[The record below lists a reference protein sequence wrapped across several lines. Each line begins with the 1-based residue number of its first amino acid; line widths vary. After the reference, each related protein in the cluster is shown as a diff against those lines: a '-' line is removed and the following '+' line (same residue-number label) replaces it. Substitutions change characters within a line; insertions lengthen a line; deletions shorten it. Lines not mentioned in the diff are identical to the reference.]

1 MLSGM
6 PSLALIGV
14 TASWM
19 PESATQL
26 QRQPPANPGLPA
38 LQDDLRA
45 LARSRRRPLAV
56 LIWLVSAL
64 ASGALTLAAAIFL
77 PLFYKF
83 LSATGFS
90 NKSQRALRQDEADA
104 QELLREQR
112 ETLSAIAEAA
122 HPFRDDE
129 RT

>member
-1 MLSGM
+1 M
-6 PSLALIGV
+6 
-14 TASWM
+14 
-19 PESATQL
+19 
-26 QRQPPANPGLPA
+26 
-38 LQDDLRA
+38 RA